1 MPKILTA
8 GEVLVEIMGTKKNQT
23 FRETGEFT
31 GPYPSGAPAIFI
43 DQAAKMGGSTGII
56 SVIGNDDFGRIN
68 TDRLKKDG
76 VDVSQVSVSEGKTTA
91 VAFVV
96 YQESGSR
103 DFIFTIKDSALQEL
117 DYDKIDKSCL
127 DGCEYFH
134 IMGCSVFNENM
145 IDLFNNIL
153 PELKGRGIKVTFDP
167 NFRKEFM
174 ENPRIKELIV
184 KIMQNADIVLPGEQE
199 LLDLTGMETEKEAV
213 KKLLEDGTMAVV
225 VKRGDRGATLYSE
238 TEQINVDPVKVT
250 EVDPTGAGD
259 CFGGTFVSLVSQGY
273 SYKEALF
280 YANLVGAYSV
290 TKQGPM
296 EGNLTKEEIDNIH
309 KK

>member
-8 GEVLVEIMGTKKNQT
+8 GEVLVEIMGTRKNQT

-43 DQAAKMGGSTGII
+43 DQAAKMGGNTGII

-76 VDVSQVSVSEGKTTA
+76 VDVSQVHISNEKTTA
-91 VAFVV
+91 AAFVV
-96 YQESGSR
+96 YQENGSR

-117 DYDKIDKSCL
+117 NYSKIDESCL

-145 IDLFNNIL
+145 IDLFNNLL

-174 ENPRIKELIV
+174 ENPGIKKLIV
-184 KIMQNADIVLPGEQE
+184 KIMRNADIILPGEQE
-199 LLDLTGMETEKEAV
+199 LLDLTGMETEKDAV
-213 KKLLEDGTMAVV
+213 KKLLDDGTVAVV
-225 VKRGDRGATLYSE
+225 VKRGDRGATLYTE
-238 TEQINVDPVKVT
+238 TEQISVESVKVN

-280 YANLVGAYSV
+280 YANLAGAYSV

-296 EGNLTKEEIDNIH
+296 EGNLTKEEIDNIY

>member
-8 GEVLVEIMGTKKNQT
+8 GEVLVEIMGTRKNQT

-43 DQAAKMGGSTGII
+43 DQAAKMGGNAGII

-76 VDVSQVSVSEGKTTA
+76 VDVSQVHISNEKTTA
-91 VAFVV
+91 AAFVV

-117 DYDKIDKSCL
+117 NYGKIDKSSL

-145 IDLFNNIL
+145 IDLFNNLL

-184 KIMQNADIVLPGEQE
+184 KIMRNADIILPGEQE
-199 LLDLTGMETEKEAV
+199 LLDLTGMETEKDAV
-213 KKLLEDGTMAVV
+213 KKLLEDGTVAVV
-225 VKRGDRGATLYSE
+225 VKRGDRGATLYTE
-238 TEQINVDPVKVT
+238 TEEISVDSVKVT

-280 YANLVGAYSV
+280 YANLAGAYSV

-296 EGNLTKEEIDNIH
+296 EGNLTKEEIDNIY

>member
-8 GEVLVEIMGTKKNQT
+8 GEVLVEIMGTRKNQT

-43 DQAAKMGGSTGII
+43 DQAAKMGGNAGII

-76 VDVSQVSVSEGKTTA
+76 VDVSQVHISNEKTTA
-91 VAFVV
+91 AAFVV

-117 DYDKIDKSCL
+117 NYGKIDKSGL

-145 IDLFNNIL
+145 IDLFNNLL

-174 ENPRIKELIV
+174 ENPQIKELIV
-184 KIMQNADIVLPGEQE
+184 KIMRNADIILPGEQE
-199 LLDLTGMETEKEAV
+199 LLDLTGMETEKDAV
-213 KKLLEDGTMAVV
+213 KKLLEDGTVAVV
-225 VKRGDRGATLYSE
+225 VKRGDRGATLYTE
-238 TEQINVDPVKVT
+238 TEEISVDSVKVT

-280 YANLVGAYSV
+280 YANLAGAYSV

-296 EGNLTKEEIDNIH
+296 EGNLTKEEIDNIY

>member
-8 GEVLVEIMGTKKNQT
+8 GEVLVEIMGTRKNQT

-76 VDVSQVSVSEGKTTA
+76 VDVSQVYISGEKTTA

-117 DYDKIDKSCL
+117 GYDKIDKSCL

-145 IDLFNNIL
+145 IDLFNNLL

-174 ENPRIKELIV
+174 ENPKIKELIV
-184 KIMQNADIVLPGEQE
+184 KIMQNADIILPGEQE
-199 LLDLTGMETEKEAV
+199 LLDLTGMETEEEAV
-213 KKLLEDGTMAVV
+213 KKLLEDGTIAVV
-225 VKRGDRGATLYSE
+225 IKRGDRGATLYSE
-238 TEQINVDPVKVT
+238 SERIDVDPVKVAET
-250 EVDPTGAGD
+250 DPTGAGD

-273 SYKEALF
+273 SFKEALF
-280 YANLVGAYSV
+280 YANLAGAYSV

-296 EGNLTKEEIDNIH
+296 EGNLTKEEIDKIY

>member
-43 DQAAKMGGSTGII
+43 GQAAKMGGSTGII

-184 KIMQNADIVLPGEQE
+184 KIMQNADIILPGEQE

-238 TEQINVDPVKVT
+238 TEQINVDPVKVI

-280 YANLVGAYSV
+280 YANLAGAYSV

>member
-8 GEVLVEIMGTKKNQT
+8 GEVLVEIMGTRKNQT

-76 VDVSQVSVSEGKTTA
+76 VDVSQVHISNEKTTA

-117 DYDKIDKSCL
+117 NYGKIDKSCL

-145 IDLFNNIL
+145 IDLFNNLL
-153 PELKGRGIKVTFDP
+153 PELKGRGIKVIFDT

-184 KIMQNADIVLPGEQE
+184 KIMRNADIILPGEQE
-199 LLDLTGMETEKEAV
+199 LLDLTGMETEKDAV
-213 KKLLEDGTMAVV
+213 KKLLEDGTVAVV
-225 VKRGDRGATLYSE
+225 VKRGDRGATLYTE
-238 TEQINVDPVKVT
+238 TEEISVDSVKVT

-280 YANLVGAYSV
+280 YANLAGAYSV

-296 EGNLTKEEIDNIH
+296 EGNLTKEEIDNIY

>member
-8 GEVLVEIMGTKKNQT
+8 GEVLVEIMGTRKNQT

-76 VDVSQVSVSEGKTTA
+76 VDVSKVYISKEKTTA

-117 DYDKIDKSCL
+117 GYDKIDKSYF
-127 DGCEYFH
+127 DECEYFH

-145 IDLFNNIL
+145 IELFGSIL
-153 PELKGRGIKVTFDP
+153 PELKQRGIKISFDP

-174 ENPRIKELIV
+174 ENPKIKELIV
-184 KIMQNADIVLPGEQE
+184 NIMQTSDIILPGEQE
-199 LLDLTGMETEKEAV
+199 LLDITETASEDEAV
-213 KKLLEDGTMAVV
+213 KKLLDNGAEVIV
-225 VKRGDRGATLYSE
+225 VKRGDRGATLYSME
-238 TEQINVDPVKVT
+238 ERIDVESVKVDET
-250 EVDPTGAGD
+250 DPTGAGD

-273 SYKEALF
+273 SYKDALF
-280 YANLVGAYSV
+280 YANLAGAYSV

-296 EGNLTKEEIDNIH
+296 EGNLTKEEIDNIYN
-309 KK
+309 K